1 MSIEDKKVGIDIDSD
16 GKPDLNLD
24 LKTLILLIG
33 GISSLIFTYTTLQT
47 EIESAKLLPPAQ
59 DISKVEQKIEF
70 LENKIENIEKQQSRR
85 LDNIEKKVF
94 K

>member
-70 LENKIENIEKQQSRR
+70 SNVHNEHITSSTT
-85 LDNIEKKVF
+85 
-94 K
+94 

>member
-24 LKTLILLIG
+24 LKTLVLLIG
-33 GISSLIFTYTTLQT
+33 GISSLIFTYTTLQSD
-47 EIESAKLLPPAQ
+47 IEDAKKLPPAQ
-59 DISKVEQKIEF
+59 DISKVEQRIEF
-70 LENKIENIEKQQSRR
+70 LENKIENIEKQQNRR
-85 LDNIEKKVF
+85 LENIEQKVY

>member
-1 MSIEDKKVGIDIDSD
+1 MGIEEKQIGVDIDSD
-16 GKPDLNLD
+16 GKPDFNLD

-33 GISSLIFTYTTLQT
+33 GISSLIFTYTTLQSD
-47 EIESAKLLPPAQ
+47 IEDAKTLPQAQ

-70 LENKIENIEKQQSRR
+70 LENKIENLEKQHDRR

>member
-1 MSIEDKKVGIDIDSD
+1 MGIEEKQIGVDIDSD
-16 GKPDLNLD
+16 GKPDFNLD

-33 GISSLIFTYTTLQT
+33 GISSLIFTYTTLQAD
-47 EIESAKLLPPAQ
+47 IEDAKALPPAQ

-70 LENKIENIEKQQSRR
+70 LENKIENLEKQHDRR

>member
-24 LKTLILLIG
+24 VKTLILLIG

-59 DISKVEQKIEF
+59 DISKVEQRIEF

>member
-1 MSIEDKKVGIDIDSD
+1 MSIEDKKIGVDIDSD

>member
-1 MSIEDKKVGIDIDSD
+1 MGIEDKQIGIDIDSD

-33 GISSLIFTYTTLQT
+33 GIASLIFTYTTLQSD
-47 EIESAKLLPPAQ
+47 IEEAKNLPPTQ
-59 DISKVEQKIEF
+59 DISRVEQQIDF
-70 LENKIENIEKQQSRR
+70 LENKIESLEKQHDKR
-85 LDNIEKKVF
+85 LDNLENKVY

>member
-1 MSIEDKKVGIDIDSD
+1 MGIEEKKIGLDIDSD

-33 GISSLIFTYTTLQT
+33 GISSLIFTYTTLQS

>member
-1 MSIEDKKVGIDIDSD
+1 MKEVGLDIDND

-33 GISSLIFTYTTLQT
+33 GIASLIFTYTTLQSD
-47 EIESAKLLPPAQ
+47 IEDAKKLPPSQ
-59 DISKVEQKIEF
+59 DISKVEQKLQFI
-70 LENKIENIEKQQSRR
+70 ENKIESLEKQHDKRI
-85 LDNIEKKVF
+85 DNLESKVY

>member
-59 DISKVEQKIEF
+59 DISKVEQRIEF

>member
-1 MSIEDKKVGIDIDSD
+1 MGIEEKKIGLDIDSD

-24 LKTLILLIG
+24 LKTLILILG
-33 GISSLIFTYTTLQT
+33 GISSLIFTYTTLQSD
-47 EIESAKLLPPAQ
+47 IEQAKLLPPQQ
-59 DISKVEQKIEF
+59 DISKYEQKIEF
-70 LENKIENIEKQQSRR
+70 LENKIENVEKQHDRR

>member
-59 DISKVEQKIEF
+59 DISKVAQKIEF

>member
-1 MSIEDKKVGIDIDSD
+1 MGIEEKKIGLDIDSD

-24 LKTLILLIG
+24 LKTLLLLIG
-33 GISSLIFTYTTLQT
+33 GIASLIFTYTTLQND
-47 EIESAKLLPPAQ
+47 IAQAKLLPPQQ
-59 DISKVEQKIEF
+59 DISKLEQKIQF
-70 LENKIENIEKQQSRR
+70 LENKIENIEKQHDRR